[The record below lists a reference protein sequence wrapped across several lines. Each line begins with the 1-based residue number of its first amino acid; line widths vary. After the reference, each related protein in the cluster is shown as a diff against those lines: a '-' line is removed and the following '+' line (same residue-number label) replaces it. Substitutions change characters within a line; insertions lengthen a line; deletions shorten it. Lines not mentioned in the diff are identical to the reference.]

1 MTDIPIKQRK
11 IYEINELL
19 QKGDKK
25 LTDLYLA
32 IKSASDY
39 AYENCDVRIP
49 LNYDVFNE
57 IEKNAIKLE
66 KSMAE
71 EKVKNFED
79 TLKSINQTKN
89 ISNIDYI
96 KYNINSE
103 INDRKI
109 DNMLQQI
116 KDKWIILNQYNY
128 KIFGLFR

>member
-1 MTDIPIKQRK
+1 MEDNSIKQRK

-19 QKGDKK
+19 QTDDKK
-25 LTDLYLA
+25 LIELYIAL
-32 IKSASDY
+32 KNASEY
-39 AYENCDVRIP
+39 AYENCDVKMR

-66 KSMAE
+66 RKMAE

-96 KYNINSE
+96 KYNMNSVK
-103 INDRKI
+103 NDNEI
-109 DNMLQQI
+109 DNIVDKI
-116 KDKWIILNQYNY
+116 KNK
-128 KIFGLFR
+128 

>member
-1 MTDIPIKQRK
+1 
-11 IYEINELL
+11 
-19 QKGDKK
+19 
-25 LTDLYLA
+25 
-32 IKSASDY
+32 
-39 AYENCDVRIP
+39 
-49 LNYDVFNE
+49 
-57 IEKNAIKLE
+57 
-66 KSMAE
+66 MAE

>member
-1 MTDIPIKQRK
+1 MNDTPIKQRK

-19 QKGDKK
+19 QTDDKK
-25 LTDLYLA
+25 LIELYIAL
-32 IKSASDY
+32 KNASEY
-39 AYENCDVRIP
+39 AYENCDVKMP

-66 KSMAE
+66 RKMAE

-96 KYNINSE
+96 KYNMNSVK
-103 INDRKI
+103 NDNEI
-109 DNMLQQI
+109 DNKFQFYI
-116 KDKWIILNQYNY
+116 GIIIRILE
-128 KIFGLFR
+128 

>member
-1 MTDIPIKQRK
+1 MNDTPIKQRK

-19 QKGDKK
+19 QTDDKK
-25 LTDLYLA
+25 LIELYIA
-32 IKSASDY
+32 IKNASEY
-39 AYENCDVRIP
+39 AYENCDVKMP

-66 KSMAE
+66 RSMAE
-71 EKVKNFED
+71 EKVKNLED

-103 INDRKI
+103 KNDREI
-109 DNMLQQI
+109 ENMFEKL
-116 KDKWIILNQYNY
+116 KDK
-128 KIFGLFR
+128 

>member
-1 MTDIPIKQRK
+1 MNDTPFKQRK

-19 QKGDKK
+19 QTDDKK
-25 LTDLYLA
+25 LIELYIA
-32 IKSASDY
+32 IKNASEY
-39 AYENCDVRIP
+39 AYENCDVKMP

-66 KSMAE
+66 RKMAE

-96 KYNINSE
+96 KYNMNSVK
-103 INDRKI
+103 NDNEI
-109 DNMLQQI
+109 DNKFQFYI
-116 KDKWIILNQYNY
+116 GIIIRILE
-128 KIFGLFR
+128 

>member
-1 MTDIPIKQRK
+1 MNDTPIKQRK

-25 LTDLYLA
+25 LTELYLA

-39 AYENCDVRIP
+39 AYENCDVKIP

-66 KSMAE
+66 RKMAE

-96 KYNINSE
+96 KYNMNSVK
-103 INDRKI
+103 NDKEI
-109 DNMLQQI
+109 DNIVDKI
-116 KDKWIILNQYNY
+116 KNK
-128 KIFGLFR
+128 

>member
-1 MTDIPIKQRK
+1 MEETPFTQRK

-19 QKGDKK
+19 QTEDKK
-25 LTDLYLA
+25 LIDLYVA
-32 IKSASDY
+32 IKNASEY
-39 AYENCDVRIP
+39 AFENCDVKIP

-66 KSMAE
+66 RKMAE

-96 KYNINSE
+96 KYNMDTVN
-103 INDRKI
+103 NDKQI
-109 DNMLQQI
+109 DNIIDKI
-116 KDKWIILNQYNY
+116 KDK
-128 KIFGLFR
+128 

>member
-1 MTDIPIKQRK
+1 MEETPFKQRK

-19 QKGDKK
+19 QTEDKK
-25 LTDLYLA
+25 LIDLYVA
-32 IKSASDY
+32 IKNASEY
-39 AYENCDVRIP
+39 AFENCDVKIP

-66 KSMAE
+66 RKMAE

-96 KYNINSE
+96 KYNMDTVN
-103 INDRKI
+103 NDKQI
-109 DNMLQQI
+109 DNIIDKI
-116 KDKWIILNQYNY
+116 KDK
-128 KIFGLFR
+128 

>member
-11 IYEINELL
+11 IYKLNELL

-32 IKSASDY
+32 IKRASDY

-116 KDKWIILNQYNY
+116 KDK
-128 KIFGLFR
+128 

>member
-1 MTDIPIKQRK
+1 MNDTPIKQRK

-19 QKGDKK
+19 QTDDKK
-25 LTDLYLA
+25 LIELYIA
-32 IKSASDY
+32 IKNASEY
-39 AYENCDVRIP
+39 AYENCDVKMP

-66 KSMAE
+66 RKMAE

-96 KYNINSE
+96 KYNMNSVKNDNE
-103 INDRKI
+103 INNIIDKI
-109 DNMLQQI
+109 KN
-116 KDKWIILNQYNY
+116 K
-128 KIFGLFR
+128 

>member
-19 QKGDKK
+19 QTEDKK
-25 LTDLYLA
+25 LIKLYMA
-32 IKSASDY
+32 IKNSSEY
-39 AYENCDVRIP
+39 AFENCDVKIP

-66 KSMAE
+66 RSMAE
-71 EKVKNFED
+71 EKVKNLED

-103 INDRKI
+103 KNDREI
-109 DNMLQQI
+109 ENMFGKL
-116 KDKWIILNQYNY
+116 KDK
-128 KIFGLFR
+128 

>member
-1 MTDIPIKQRK
+1 MNDTPIKQRK

-19 QKGDKK
+19 QTDDKK
-25 LTDLYLA
+25 LIDLYIA
-32 IKSASDY
+32 IKNASDY
-39 AYENCDVRIP
+39 AYENCDVKVP

-66 KSMAE
+66 RKMAE

-96 KYNINSE
+96 KYNMNSVK
-103 INDRKI
+103 NDNEI
-109 DNMLQQI
+109 DNIVDKI
-116 KDKWIILNQYNY
+116 KNK
-128 KIFGLFR
+128 

>member
-1 MTDIPIKQRK
+1 MEETPFKQRK

-19 QKGDKK
+19 QTEDKK
-25 LTDLYLA
+25 LIDLYVA
-32 IKSASDY
+32 IKNASEY
-39 AYENCDVRIP
+39 AFENCDVKIP

-66 KSMAE
+66 RKMAE

-96 KYNINSE
+96 KYNMDTVNNDKQIDN
-103 INDRKI
+103 INDK
-109 DNMLQQI
+109 I
-116 KDKWIILNQYNY
+116 KDK
-128 KIFGLFR
+128 

>member
-1 MTDIPIKQRK
+1 MSVIPFKQRK

-19 QKGDKK
+19 QTDDEK
-25 LTDLYLA
+25 LTNLYLA
-32 IKSASDY
+32 IKNASDY
-39 AYENCDVRIP
+39 AYENCDVKMP

-66 KSMAE
+66 RSMAE
-71 EKVKNFED
+71 EKVKNLED

-103 INDRKI
+103 KNDREI
-109 DNMLQQI
+109 ENMFGKL
-116 KDKWIILNQYNY
+116 KDK
-128 KIFGLFR
+128 

>member
-1 MTDIPIKQRK
+1 MEDNSIKQRK

-19 QKGDKK
+19 QTDDKK
-25 LTDLYLA
+25 LIELYRA
-32 IKSASDY
+32 IKNSSEY
-39 AYENCDVRIP
+39 AFENCDVKIP

-89 ISNIDYI
+89 ISNLDYI

-109 DNMLQQI
+109 DNILQNI
-116 KDKWIILNQYNY
+116 NDK
-128 KIFGLFR
+128 

>member
-1 MTDIPIKQRK
+1 MEDNSIKQRK

-19 QKGDKK
+19 QTDDEK
-25 LTDLYLA
+25 LTNLYLA
-32 IKSASDY
+32 IKNASDY
-39 AYENCDVRIP
+39 AYENCDVKMP

-66 KSMAE
+66 RSMAE
-71 EKVKNFED
+71 EKVKNLED

-103 INDRKI
+103 KNDREI
-109 DNMLQQI
+109 ENMFGKL
-116 KDKWIILNQYNY
+116 KDK
-128 KIFGLFR
+128 